1 MALTLQALS
10 GKFKIQACAVFLMLF
25 SVKAGGLRLPVQA
38 IPEGIVSI
46 NGSVVN
52 MGCTAE
58 LTDVDGITTCGSR
71 GDGAMSYL
79 IDGFSPEIDTG
90 DPNWASQLV
99 VMKRNENA
107 SASAD
112 YALLTFGF
120 ETDVSPTA
128 IEIDLFLC
136 SDWNFWVSRI
146 FVYVNEEFDLVFTST
161 LSRYDVSPYLL
172 DSLCGS
178 LSTVALSP
186 YNINSYQTF
195 HIVMDF
201 PFNEPEFQYIHIG
214 EVRFVGIQFEGNRK
228 SKPNFPIIQLLIQ
241 TQLLLQLLLQ

>member
-1 MALTLQALS
+1 MRDRTTFLLLFTMVLTLQAFN
-10 GKFKIQACAVFLMLF
+10 GKFKTQACTISSMSF
-25 SVKAGGLRLPVQA
+25 SVKAGGLHLPVQVV
-38 IPEGIVSI
+38 PEGITSI

-58 LTDVDGITTCGSR
+58 LTDADGITTCGSQ

-79 IDGFSPEIDTG
+79 IDGSSPEIDTG

-99 VMKRNENA
+99 VVKRNENA
-107 SASAD
+107 SASTD

-136 SDWNFWVSRI
+136 SDWNFGVSRI
-146 FVYVNEEFDLVFTST
+146 FVYVNEEYDLVFTST

-186 YNINSYQTF
+186 YIINSYQTF

-201 PFNEPEFQYIHIG
+201 PFNEPQFQYIHIG
-214 EVRFVGIQFEGNRK
+214 EVRFVGIQFEGK
-228 SKPNFPIIQLLIQ
+228 KKILH
-241 TQLLLQLLLQ
+241 

>member
-58 LTDVDGITTCGSR
+58 LTDVDGITTCGSP

-214 EVRFVGIQFEGNRK
+214 EVRFMGIQFEGNRK